1 MNWDPTQPYNDLPLL
16 PPAEELE
23 TKAVLKQC
31 VKSRT
36 AVANLNQAVGFLPN
50 SSLLINIL
58 PLLEAK
64 ASSEI
69 ENIVT
74 TTDSLFKSSL
84 TGTTFDPATKEAM
97 NYRQALYTGYRSLEN
112 IPLCTNTAEQ
122 ICSVIKNC
130 EMKIRQVPGTTL
142 RNEQTNT
149 TIYTPPIGEAE
160 LREKLSNWE
169 KFIHDLDSDLDP
181 LVVMA
186 VSHYQFEAI
195 HPFTDGNGRTGRII
209 NLLYLISSGLLN
221 SPILYHSRSIINRKE
236 EYYQNLNQVTSKG
249 DWQSWIL
256 YILETVEDAALWTN
270 HKITEIR
277 ELKRDT
283 KAWLKANAPKIYS
296 AELLDVLFSQ
306 PYCRIQ
312 DLVDAGV
319 AKRQAASTY
328 LHSLVSLGLLA
339 EEKVGREKLFIHKN
353 FLELLL
359 NESDI
364 PTH

>member
-1 MNWDPTQPYNDLPLL
+1 MTWNPAQAYNDLPPL
-16 PPAEELE
+16 PPAKELE
-23 TKAVLKQC
+23 TVRVLKQC
-31 VKSRT
+31 IKSRT
-36 AVANLNQAVGFLPN
+36 ALANLNQAAGFLPN
-50 SSLLINIL
+50 RSLLINIL

-97 NYRQALYTGYRSLEN
+97 NYRHALYAGYRSLETT
-112 IPLCTNTAEQ
+112 PLCTNTAEQ
-122 ICSVIKNC
+122 ICSEIKHC

-142 RNEQTNT
+142 RNDLTGE
-149 TIYTPPIGEAE
+149 TIYTPPVGED
-160 LREKLSNWE
+160 LLHEKLANWE
-169 KFIHDLDSDLDP
+169 RFIHDTDSDLDP

-209 NLLYLISSGLLN
+209 NLLYLISAGLLDT
-221 SPILYHSRSIINRKE
+221 PILYHSRSIIKRKA
-236 EYYQNLNQVTSKG
+236 EYYKNLNRVTSAG

-270 HKITEIR
+270 HKISEIR
-277 ELKRDT
+277 NLKRST
-283 KAWLKANAPKIYS
+283 KAWLKENASKIYS

-328 LHSLVSLGLLA
+328 LHSLIELGILE
-339 EEKVGREKLFIHKN
+339 EEKVGREKLFVHKN
-353 FLELLL
+353 FLALLL
-359 NESDI
+359 NESDV
-364 PTH
+364 PTQ